1 MPTFAPRNATLPM
14 TALLQTPETTQRVH
28 FQDCDMLGHL
38 NNARYLDYFLNARED
53 HTTAHYALNMGELAR
68 EQHAA
73 WVITKHHLS
82 YLKPARQG
90 VQVRIL
96 SQLIHFDNSNLVL
109 EMQMRDEA
117 GTRLLALL
125 WSEMT
130 FVAMPAGTRADHS
143 NALMDLLDQLDV
155 EDVSY
160 DPDGF
165 DDRVKTVRQQLKQ
178 LRRRAGA
185 AD

>member
-1 MPTFAPRNATLPM
+1 MPRLI
-14 TALLQTPETTQRVH
+14 QTPETTYRVH

-53 HTTAHYALNMGELAR
+53 HTTEHYALNMGELAR

-73 WVITKHHLS
+73 WVITKHHIS
-82 YLKPARQG
+82 YLKPAKQG
-90 VQVRIL
+90 VKVRVL

-109 EMQMRDEA
+109 EMQMRSEDGA
-117 GTRLLALL
+117 RLLALL

-130 FVAMPAGTRADHS
+130 NEAMPAGTRTDHA
-143 NALMDLLDQLDV
+143 NAMMDLLDELDV
-155 EDVSY
+155 EEVDY

-165 DDRVKTVRQQLKQ
+165 DDRVKEVRQQLKKQ
-178 LRRRAGA
+178 RRGAGGEE
-185 AD
+185 

>member
-1 MPTFAPRNATLPM
+1 MAHLI
-14 TALLQTPETTQRVH
+14 QTPETSRRVH

-53 HTTAHYALNMGELAR
+53 HTTAHYQLNMGELAR
-68 EQHAA
+68 EQSAG
-73 WVITKHHLS
+73 WVITKHHIS

-90 VQVRIL
+90 VVVRIL

-109 EMQMRDEA
+109 EMQMRNED

-130 FVAMPAGTRADHS
+130 FVTIPAGTRTDHS
-143 NALMDLLDQLDV
+143 NALMELLEDLDV
-155 EDVSY
+155 DGVGY

-165 DDRVKTVRQQLKQ
+165 DERVKEVRQQLKK
-178 LRRRAGA
+178 LRREA
-185 AD
+185 